1 MGRLPMIT
9 FSEFLTEIIDKE
21 NGKYVVKS
29 KDRSKVLGTH
39 KSKKKAQAQL
49 AAIEISKQKG
59 K

>member
-1 MGRLPMIT
+1 MIT